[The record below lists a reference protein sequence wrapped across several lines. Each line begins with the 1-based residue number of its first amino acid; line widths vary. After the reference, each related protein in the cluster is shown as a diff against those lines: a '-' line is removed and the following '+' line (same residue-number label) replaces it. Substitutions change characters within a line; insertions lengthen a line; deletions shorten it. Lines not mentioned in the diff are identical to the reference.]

1 MSVSTKESAG
11 IPRSSTAVLDGRPAA
26 CEPQA
31 EEQKSG
37 GRRVYASTA
46 LWGLAMFAVVCQL
59 MAATKLGSLHPE
71 DFPYPTWTS
80 WAIKEYNSPKT
91 PTPNLVFLG
100 SSLMLVPL
108 DGVDADFTKK
118 PIDGAK
124 HHKSIF
130 FESKFK
136 DYSGD
141 SIRTF
146 NLALPGEMP
155 SDAYLLTKF
164 LLKNEKRPDVIV
176 YGVGPRDFMDNLL
189 PSPKATDPFRYLSRL
204 GDYNE
209 RIDLIAPKWEERLAY
224 ELARA
229 IYPLGESENIMTS
242 ISRQFNNFL
251 VATFPN
257 VTPSSTDKRRG
268 LLPEYHP
275 FEINLKECYF
285 RPTDEK
291 NRPPFVDN
299 IDEYRKRYKTL
310 KQDTFESQM
319 QFLTDI
325 LDTANARGTHVVL
338 LAMPITDINRQLISD
353 KAWEQYKTSLEKLAA
368 AKGATYFDFYATKQF
383 PLSDFGD
390 TVHLHSGGGARL
402 LDMLAKKLADNHEII
417 SSFNINRHDDTE
429 PQVASLDEPIAAS
442 QSTAKSINASSRTN
456 PGGGS
461 SKQLNPAKQIAGV
474 KDGAM

>member
-1 MSVSTKESAG
+1 MSVSTKEAILSAG
-11 IPRSSTAVLDGRPAA
+11 APGKTASVIDGEPSA
-26 CEPQA
+26 CDKTPPGQL
-31 EEQKSG
+31 G
-37 GRRVYASTA
+37 GSRKVYTSTA
-46 LWGLAMFAVVCQL
+46 LWGMVLFIAVCQV
-59 MAATKLGSLHPE
+59 MAATKLGWLHPQ

-80 WAIKEYNSPKT
+80 WAINEYKNPKN
-91 PTPNLVFLG
+91 PRPELVFLG

-118 PIDGAK
+118 PIDGAA
-124 HHKSIF
+124 HHKSIY
-130 FESKFK
+130 FESKYK
-136 DYSGD
+136 EYSGN
-141 SIRTF
+141 SINTF

-164 LLKNEKRPDVIV
+164 LLKNEQRPDVIV

-209 RIDLIAPKWEERLAY
+209 RIDLIAPKWEERLGY
-224 ELARA
+224 ELGRA
-229 IYPLGESENIMTS
+229 FYPLAQSENITTS

-251 VATFPN
+251 ASTFPN
-257 VTPSSTDKRRG
+257 VKPSSTDKRRG

-275 FEINLKECYF
+275 FEINKKECYF

-310 KQDTFESQM
+310 KWDTFLSQM

-325 LDTANARGTHVVL
+325 LDIAGARGTHVVVV
-338 LAMPITDINRQLISD
+338 AMPITDINRQLISD
-353 KAWEQYKTSLEKLAA
+353 KAWNEYKTRLQKVAES
-368 AKGATYFDFYATKQF
+368 KGATYIDMYATKQF

-402 LDMLAKKLADNHEII
+402 LDMLAKQLAKNHEVT
-417 SSFNINRHDDTE
+417 SALNINRHDRSE
-429 PQVASLDEPIAAS
+429 P
-442 QSTAKSINASSRTN
+442 
-456 PGGGS
+456 
-461 SKQLNPAKQIAGV
+461 QIAGLE
-474 KDGAM
+474 KGGEL